1 MNNLSLDKYDLE
13 YFDPIN
19 ISKKIE
25 EDYERYLYSSFPLRN
40 EEFFEKFKEE
50 IKENHPYTKNKLF
63 LEYHHRYESGK
74 FLKDIENVH
83 KLLGKTFKDLG
94 TTYPL
99 YKHQEDSLI
108 KVTNGSNVLISTGT
122 GSGKTESFLLPI
134 INHLLFELDNETLK
148 NNGVRAL
155 ILYPLNA
162 LVNDQLERIGE
173 LLNNDEQLRNITFG
187 MYTGETPE
195 NEEKVTNELKKFK
208 NFVSNREDIRKNPPH
223 ILITNYSMLEY
234 LLIRPKDLGI
244 FSKDSSNWW
253 KFLVLDEAHVY
264 DGALAIEISMLIR
277 KLKMKLN
284 KNDNTLQCIATSATI
299 VDSNTK
305 EGKEDFIN
313 FGKTLFGEYF
323 DEKSLIFS
331 QRTPHEIEN
340 VDSDKLKKYNFS
352 YLEIYEELLKPF
364 YIYKNKRF
372 DKSNKEQE
380 IFKNLC
386 NKYELPYDYNQ
397 AIEELSQKF
406 ILETNI
412 HTYKFLEYIKFLD
425 TNKKKL
431 IFTLE
436 QLSEFLELDI
446 NETTSFVAILN
457 LLSQIKNEKFD
468 FFRVKFH
475 QFVSANTGLFATF
488 KNNEP
493 DKIFFDP
500 IHKDNENNE
509 VYEMASCMRCGQEY
523 LRGFKHFN
531 KLQRYK
537 DDKKA
542 NEFNKDLFAY
552 NIEDINN
559 EDLLEVVKK
568 QEKVGEKKGE
578 TLNKFCFK
586 CNMFHHIDSQ
596 ICSCGNKLTKIV
608 WLQNKSD
615 ELGESEC
622 IRCGTK
628 RVTPFKMGNE
638 AMQSII
644 AMVIYQ
650 KLLYKE
656 ENRRLIT
663 FADSRKDSAFFPIAM
678 KRNFDIFKSRA
689 DIYRLLKDKKMRLD
703 SISDFVLDETEN
715 KTIEN
720 IILSEL
726 FRIDKRIDLE
736 ATGLISLD
744 FDKKEKLCQTNLP
757 YFNNCTVLD
766 FVEDLINS
774 YRLSGKNIFYKLN
787 TSTFNEDF
795 DYMRIQNTKFT
806 NLDFEDGENENI
818 LVYGKNLFSK
828 LFNKYI
834 DNNFLNLQKDEDSY
848 FSFVKEILRNLYF
861 SQLLTIADD
870 DFEENFED
878 KFCPIIESKKTIS
891 NSEVFYFNTKYFYL
905 TVNEKDKIYK
915 CNTCGAYQYTHTV
928 CNDKS
933 CKGIMKEADRKNIDD
948 ENYKNL
954 YTSLPKNIFLE
965 SDEHSGQLSSE
976 GQREVQD
983 KFKEGKINILSS
995 STTFEMGVDLGSLDA
1010 VFMRNMPPKT
1020 SNYQQR
1026 AGRAG
1031 RRTRN
1036 PFIVTFSKRNSHD
1049 MSYFKD
1055 SNPVEMIS
1063 GEIISPLFS
1072 ITNSKIILRHIY
1084 SILFAD
1090 FFENHPNY
1098 FRKEEDYPVS
1108 YNFFINGGVETFK
1121 TWLELNKLD
1130 LIEKINI
1137 YLDSIKDEHFRE
1149 NILNEINNSNWE
1161 KDLFDKLEESVKKY
1175 KFEFD
1180 SIYFTFNEILKDN
1193 QIRIADDKE
1202 AVIKM
1207 LTISGTEHVRY
1218 ELSFMSLKEL
1228 ANRDMIS
1235 SLSEYGLVPKYGFP
1249 VDVVELKFNDLKRNK
1264 NFRKEEDKKFL
1275 KGIKLS
1281 RDIRYAITEFA
1292 PNQEIIVKKRMVKV
1306 NKILVPKDELEQI
1319 FCIFCTNCETT
1330 IFFKTIEAKCKKC
1343 GNLLEKQEAKKII
1356 IPKYGFDV
1364 KDTPKK
1370 VKKKPKVL
1378 TTSEPYIDLT
1388 SSKNSKSKIIL
1399 NDISL
1404 SIHKDINIYIINNM
1418 PFSINIQTGEIET
1431 DKKRSKEK
1439 EFNLGAFYS
1448 TDILEL
1454 KIDMKFFD
1462 NLELINSAYTIGY
1475 SLLESLTKIASIK
1488 RDDLDVLVQ
1497 TFENS
1502 VSIFIFDNVPGGAG
1516 HTYKVFAFDNKKI
1529 NKWFEDSKKIVE
1541 NCDCGFDST
1550 CFKCLQ
1556 TRSNQRFHDKLQ
1568 RKWAIEFFRNII

>member
-208 NFVSNREDIRKNPPH
+208 NFASNREDIRKNPPH

-578 TLNKFCFK
+578 TLN
-586 CNMFHHIDSQ
+586 
-596 ICSCGNKLTKIV
+596 
-608 WLQNKSD
+608 
-615 ELGESEC
+615 
-622 IRCGTK
+622 
-628 RVTPFKMGNE
+628 
-638 AMQSII
+638 
-644 AMVIYQ
+644 
-650 KLLYKE
+650 
-656 ENRRLIT
+656 
-663 FADSRKDSAFFPIAM
+663 
-678 KRNFDIFKSRA
+678 
-689 DIYRLLKDKKMRLD
+689 
-703 SISDFVLDETEN
+703 
-715 KTIEN
+715 
-720 IILSEL
+720 
-726 FRIDKRIDLE
+726 
-736 ATGLISLD
+736 
-744 FDKKEKLCQTNLP
+744 
-757 YFNNCTVLD
+757 
-766 FVEDLINS
+766 
-774 YRLSGKNIFYKLN
+774 
-787 TSTFNEDF
+787 
-795 DYMRIQNTKFT
+795 
-806 NLDFEDGENENI
+806 
-818 LVYGKNLFSK
+818 
-828 LFNKYI
+828 
-834 DNNFLNLQKDEDSY
+834 
-848 FSFVKEILRNLYF
+848 
-861 SQLLTIADD
+861 
-870 DFEENFED
+870 
-878 KFCPIIESKKTIS
+878 
-891 NSEVFYFNTKYFYL
+891 
-905 TVNEKDKIYK
+905 
-915 CNTCGAYQYTHTV
+915 
-928 CNDKS
+928 
-933 CKGIMKEADRKNIDD
+933 
-948 ENYKNL
+948 
-954 YTSLPKNIFLE
+954 
-965 SDEHSGQLSSE
+965 
-976 GQREVQD
+976 
-983 KFKEGKINILSS
+983 
-995 STTFEMGVDLGSLDA
+995 
-1010 VFMRNMPPKT
+1010 
-1020 SNYQQR
+1020 
-1026 AGRAG
+1026 
-1031 RRTRN
+1031 
-1036 PFIVTFSKRNSHD
+1036 
-1049 MSYFKD
+1049 
-1055 SNPVEMIS
+1055 
-1063 GEIISPLFS
+1063 
-1072 ITNSKIILRHIY
+1072 
-1084 SILFAD
+1084 
-1090 FFENHPNY
+1090 
-1098 FRKEEDYPVS
+1098 
-1108 YNFFINGGVETFK
+1108 
-1121 TWLELNKLD
+1121 
-1130 LIEKINI
+1130 
-1137 YLDSIKDEHFRE
+1137 
-1149 NILNEINNSNWE
+1149 
-1161 KDLFDKLEESVKKY
+1161 
-1175 KFEFD
+1175 
-1180 SIYFTFNEILKDN
+1180 
-1193 QIRIADDKE
+1193 
-1202 AVIKM
+1202 
-1207 LTISGTEHVRY
+1207 
-1218 ELSFMSLKEL
+1218 
-1228 ANRDMIS
+1228 
-1235 SLSEYGLVPKYGFP
+1235 
-1249 VDVVELKFNDLKRNK
+1249 
-1264 NFRKEEDKKFL
+1264 
-1275 KGIKLS
+1275 
-1281 RDIRYAITEFA
+1281 
-1292 PNQEIIVKKRMVKV
+1292 
-1306 NKILVPKDELEQI
+1306 
-1319 FCIFCTNCETT
+1319 
-1330 IFFKTIEAKCKKC
+1330 
-1343 GNLLEKQEAKKII
+1343 
-1356 IPKYGFDV
+1356 
-1364 KDTPKK
+1364 
-1370 VKKKPKVL
+1370 
-1378 TTSEPYIDLT
+1378 
-1388 SSKNSKSKIIL
+1388 
-1399 NDISL
+1399 
-1404 SIHKDINIYIINNM
+1404 
-1418 PFSINIQTGEIET
+1418 
-1431 DKKRSKEK
+1431 
-1439 EFNLGAFYS
+1439 
-1448 TDILEL
+1448 
-1454 KIDMKFFD
+1454 
-1462 NLELINSAYTIGY
+1462 
-1475 SLLESLTKIASIK
+1475 
-1488 RDDLDVLVQ
+1488 
-1497 TFENS
+1497 
-1502 VSIFIFDNVPGGAG
+1502 
-1516 HTYKVFAFDNKKI
+1516 
-1529 NKWFEDSKKIVE
+1529 
-1541 NCDCGFDST
+1541 
-1550 CFKCLQ
+1550 
-1556 TRSNQRFHDKLQ
+1556 
-1568 RKWAIEFFRNII
+1568 